1 MVLST
6 KYGRTR
12 WCPEALEGP
21 AEIDLRGVRG
31 PPLRGAVGG
40 RRKIFAKKVLIP
52 FGINLKIQSE
62 DWKVS
67 HTNKVQKLLLF

>member
-12 WCPEALEGP
+12 WCPEASEGP

-31 PPLRGAVGG
+31 PPLRGRLGG
-40 RRKIFAKKVLIP
+40 GEKFSPKKVLIP